1 MTKRSIVV
9 TISNQTDDASVDE
22 SRLQD
27 AVTHVLINNGV
38 DCAKVG
44 VAIVSDRTILS
55 LNRDYLQHDQT
66 TDVLSFPL
74 STDAGVLE
82 GEIAISLDTAA
93 VRAKEYDWEMAD
105 ELLLYAVH
113 GALHLV
119 GFRDASE
126 HARAEMRTQE
136 IVMLAHFGITPRY
149 HHAMTSR

>member
-1 MTKRSIVV
+1 MTERSIVV
-9 TISNQTDDASVDE
+9 TISNQTDDTSVDE
-22 SRLQD
+22 SRLHD
-27 AVTHVLINNGV
+27 AVTHVLVNNGIES
-38 DCAKVG
+38 AKVG
-44 VAIVSDRTILS
+44 VAIVSDKTIRS

-74 STDAGVLE
+74 SVGDEVLE

-93 VRAKEYDWEMAD
+93 LRAKEYDWDMAD
-105 ELLLYAVH
+105 ELLLYVVH

-136 IVMLAHFGITPRY
+136 VAMLAHFGITPRY
-149 HHAMTSR
+149 GSAMTGP